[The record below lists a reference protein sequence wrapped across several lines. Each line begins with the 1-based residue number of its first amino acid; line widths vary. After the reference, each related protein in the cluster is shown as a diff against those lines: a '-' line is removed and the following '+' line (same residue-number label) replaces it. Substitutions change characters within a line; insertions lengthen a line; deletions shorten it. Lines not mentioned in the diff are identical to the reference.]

1 MEGTACQ
8 TEGEE
13 EGEGD
18 DDQEDR
24 GGGLQ
29 PLAQSPAQGRPEEPE
44 VVRGCLGETDPI
56 MVFLMIRV
64 RHMKIACFSNY
75 CRLFC

>member
-1 MEGTACQ
+1 MECTACQ

-13 EGEGD
+13 EGEGE

-29 PLAQSPAQGRPEEPE
+29 PLAQSPEQGRTEEPE

-56 MVFLMIRV
+56 RVILMIRV
-64 RHMKIACFSNY
+64 RQMKIHCMF
-75 CRLFC
+75 